1 MAQIK
6 GKGIVFLISLFILT
20 AGNAEAGEAAEGGE
34 TGPQDKKR
42 IEILHSDLMV
52 IQGDMRRLLGDVR
65 FMHNET
71 YMTCDSAHF
80 FPVKNLIEAYSKVHI
95 YKGDTVHLYGEYLL
109 YDSDTEYA
117 LVRDSVILIDNETTL
132 YTDLIEYDMINETA
146 TYTTGG
152 RILNQDNVLTSI
164 IGIYYTETEIFNF
177 KDSVELVNPDYTMYS
192 DTLEYNTITEVAYFL
207 GPSQIIGDSIDARCN
222 RGWYDTKNEISL
234 LMDEAYID
242 NKVQIVTGDSLYY
255 ESERGYGTAN
265 HDVTIRDTEQEI
277 IVKGN
282 ESWYYKEPER
292 FMITDSAQ
300 FIQVNEDDYLF
311 LHADTLRSHTVQD
324 STMDYRLVRA
334 FYGCRIYSED
344 LQAKCDSLS
353 YSFRDSVI
361 RLYYNPVIW
370 SGANQLFADSMALF
384 TKNKEMHKMELYNN
398 AFVIEEVDSSRYNQL
413 KGKNL
418 TGYFR
423 ENKLYKIEIRG
434 NSEKIYFAIE
444 EDELVGVD
452 QSTCVNMDIY
462 LEDGKIKELYML
474 DNPEGTLDPPLH
486 TMPSLKRLEN
496 FQWFEAIRPKNRFD
510 IFRK

>member
-1 MAQIK
+1 MAEVKVIDF
-6 GKGIVFLISLFILT
+6 IILITLFILPFST
-20 AGNAEAGEAAEGGE
+20 VNAREIEI
-34 TGPQDKKR
+34 QDKKK
-42 IEILHSDLMV
+42 IEIIHTDLMV
-52 IQGDMRRLLGDVR
+52 NQGEMRRLLGNVK

-80 FPVKNLIEAYSKVHI
+80 FPLKNLIEAYSKVHI

-109 YDSDTEYA
+109 YDSDTEFA
-117 LVRDSVILIDNETTL
+117 LVKDSVILIDNETTL
-132 YTDLIEYDMINETA
+132 YTDQIEYDMINETA
-146 TYTTGG
+146 IYTTGG
-152 RILNQDNVLTSI
+152 RIINQDNVLTSI

-192 DTLEYNTITEVAYFL
+192 DTLEYHTISEVAYFF
-207 GPSQIIGDSIDARCN
+207 GPSQIIGDSIEARCN
-222 RGWYDTKNEISL
+222 RGWHDTKNEISL
-234 LMDEAYID
+234 LMDKAYID

-255 ESERGYGTAN
+255 EAERGFGTAN
-265 HDVTIRDTEQEI
+265 YDVTIRDTEQEI

-311 LHADTLRSHTVQD
+311 LHADTLRSHTIQD

-361 RLYYNPVIW
+361 RLYYQPVLW
-370 SGANQLFADSMALF
+370 SDANQLFADSMALF
-384 TKNKEMHKMELYNN
+384 TENKEMHKMELYNN

-423 ENKLYKIEIRG
+423 DNKLYKIEIRG

-496 FQWFEAIRPKNRFD
+496 FQWYEAIRPKNRFD